1 MRILF
6 TAALALGLAGFSGC
20 AHTTPPPS
28 TEAAVSTPPPP
39 APAPKLQP
47 ELSAAPADDAAAELE
62 AALKGVSVYF
72 DFDNDRLK
80 PESMDALQKV
90 AVVLRKH
97 HGVVLKIEGNC
108 DERGTEEYNL
118 MLGQRRAEA
127 ARKYLAALGVNDTQL
142 DTISYGSL
150 RPANPGHSEDA
161 WSQNRRDELRAQR

>member
-1 MRILF
+1 MRIF
-6 TAALALGLAGFSGC
+6 TAALALSFAAFSGC
-20 AHTTPPPS
+20 VHAPTPLSTETAMSQPPP
-28 TEAAVSTPPPP
+28 V
-39 APAPKLQP
+39 APTPKLQAEP
-47 ELSAAPADDAAAELE
+47 AAAPTVDANAELE

-90 AVVLRKH
+90 SVVLRKH
-97 HGVVLKIEGNC
+97 HGAMLKIEGNC

-127 ARKYLAALGVNDTQL
+127 ARKYLSALGVSDTQL

-161 WSQNRRDELRAQR
+161 WSENRRDELRASR